1 MYGLVQLRTCRD
13 APAPIVSI
21 EFGVLKPLAYS
32 GRLCASTHEAAIP
45 VGATIYGKTWPSC
58 SRHMPSSSPMP
69 VGPSLSAFRTSQIEH
84 QSAAVVQQPLPS
96 EVSNPACASAV
107 VSTPRRGRTT
117 STVARSD
124 HRRGYLQFEDGDNL
138 VMSCEQPPLGRY
150 LGRVTYR
157 SHLDREPPQMPHRGA
172 WPAQVRGQLA
182 ESN

>member
-1 MYGLVQLRTCRD
+1 MYRLVQLRTCRD

-32 GRLCASTHEAAIP
+32 GRLCASTHEPAIP
-45 VGATIYGKTWPSC
+45 VGATIYGKTWP
-58 SRHMPSSSPMP
+58 
-69 VGPSLSAFRTSQIEH
+69 SAFRTSQIEH

-107 VSTPRRGRTT
+107 VATPRRGRTT

-138 VMSCEQPPLGRY
+138 VMSCELPPLGRY

-157 SHLDREPPQMPHRGA
+157 SHLNREPPQMPHRGA